1 MAKLR
6 KIISIQNVF
15 CPILW
20 KSHKKVVNLQQKKY
34 MRQYL
39 DILDDVLE
47 SREMNWGLTE
57 TGFTTSA
64 DVVMEASGLRF
75 EAIRVIAREQG
86 VEIEDTSCRCIDESL
101 LDALA
106 DAHVRKMRAYFN
118 NAKRHIAELD
128 GDELATFIN
137 FCQTFN
143 NRQSS
148 DSAAQTWS
156 DIDTDAIREQF
167 IQKVHE
173 LTPSPAYCRLF
184 AGSSFFVERIISSL
198 SSETRDSLD
207 TFVYKQRCEA
217 VERILNSHLFYEKP
231 SKTEQPCIDIRSVVW
246 RVTLP
251 ARYHIHI
258 SEDDDHLQDAI
269 DNRVINRAPAMVA

>member
-1 MAKLR
+1 
-6 KIISIQNVF
+6 
-15 CPILW
+15 
-20 KSHKKVVNLQQKKY
+20 

-47 SREMNWGLTE
+47 SRETYWDFFE
-57 TGFTTSA
+57 TGFITSA
-64 DVVMEASGLRF
+64 DVVMEASGLRL

-86 VEIEDTSCRCIDESL
+86 VEIEETSCRCIDESL

-118 NAKRHIAELD
+118 NAKRHIATLD

-137 FCQTFN
+137 FCQTFS
-143 NRQSS
+143 NRHSS

-173 LTPSPAYCRLF
+173 LTPSPTLGRFTVSSTVLF
-184 AGSSFFVERIISSL
+184 EEVFASL
-198 SSETRDSLD
+198 SFKYRVYLD
-207 TFVYKQRCEA
+207 TCELDTYEYKQRCEI
-217 VERILNSHLFYEKP
+217 VEKLLHSHLYYEKP
-231 SKTEQPCIDIRSVVW
+231 SKTQLPCIVIRSVVW

-258 SEDDDHLQDAI
+258 SEDDDHQQDAI
-269 DNRVINRAPAMVA
+269 DNRVINRAPAMAA

>member
-1 MAKLR
+1 
-6 KIISIQNVF
+6 
-15 CPILW
+15 
-20 KSHKKVVNLQQKKY
+20 
-34 MRQYL
+34 
-39 DILDDVLE
+39 
-47 SREMNWGLTE
+47 
-57 TGFTTSA
+57 
-64 DVVMEASGLRF
+64 MEASGLRL

-86 VEIEDTSCRCIDESL
+86 VEIGDTACRCIDESL

-118 NAKRHIAELD
+118 NAQRHIAELA

-173 LTPSPAYCRLF
+173 QTPSAYRRFTLGGF
-184 AGSSFFVERIISSL
+184 ALEKILSSL
-198 SSETRDSLD
+198 SLESCGNLELWETYE
-207 TFVYKQRCEA
+207 YKQRSN
-217 VERILNSHLFYEKP
+217 VVDRILHSHLFYEKP
-231 SKTEQPCIDIRSVVW
+231 VKTQTVCIDIRSVVR
-246 RVTLP
+246 RVTLS
-251 ARYHIHI
+251 ARYHLFT
-258 SEDDDHLQDAI
+258 SEDDDHQHDVRNNL
-269 DNRVINRAPAMVA
+269 VINHAPAMAA

>member
-1 MAKLR
+1 
-6 KIISIQNVF
+6 
-15 CPILW
+15 
-20 KSHKKVVNLQQKKY
+20 

-39 DILDDVLE
+39 DQLDDVLK
-47 SREMNWGLTE
+47 SRETDWDLFE

-64 DVVMEASGLRF
+64 DVVMEASGLRL

-86 VEIEDTSCRCIDESL
+86 VVIEDTACRCIDESL
-101 LDALA
+101 LAELA
-106 DAHVRKMRAYFN
+106 DAHVRKMRAYFK
-118 NAKRHIAELD
+118 NAQRHIAELD

-137 FCQTFN
+137 FCQTFK

-148 DSAAQTWS
+148 DTAAQTWS
-156 DIDTDAIREQF
+156 DIDTDVIREQF

-173 LTPSPAYCRLF
+173 LTPSPTLRRF
-184 AGSSFFVERIISSL
+184 TVSSTVLLEKMFSSL
-198 SSETRDSLD
+198 SFEYRVYLD
-207 TFVYKQRCEA
+207 TCELDTYEYKQRCEV
-217 VERILNSHLFYEKP
+217 VEKVLHSHLYYEKP
-231 SKTEQPCIDIRSVVW
+231 SKTQLPCIDIRSVVW

-258 SEDDDHLQDAI
+258 SEDDDHLQDTI

>member
-1 MAKLR
+1 
-6 KIISIQNVF
+6 
-15 CPILW
+15 
-20 KSHKKVVNLQQKKY
+20 

-39 DILDDVLE
+39 DILDGVLE
-47 SREMNWGLTE
+47 SCEMNWDLFE

-64 DVVMEASGLRF
+64 DVVMEASGLRL

-86 VEIEDTSCRCIDESL
+86 VEIEDTACRCIDESL

-106 DAHVRKMRAYFN
+106 DAHVRKLRAYFN
-118 NAKRHIAELD
+118 NAQRHIAELD

-137 FCQTFN
+137 FSQTFN

-167 IQKVHE
+167 FERVHE
-173 LTPSPAYCRLF
+173 LTPSTTTYCKLF
-184 AGSSFFVERIISSL
+184 SCSNFSLEKILSSL
-198 SSETRDSLD
+198 SFERHEYLYTSELD
-207 TFVYKQRCEA
+207 TYEYKQRCEV
-217 VERILNSHLFYEKP
+217 VEKVLNSNLYYEKP
-231 SKTEQPCIDIRSVVW
+231 SKTKRPCVDIRSVVW

-251 ARYHIHI
+251 ARYHIFT
-258 SEDDDHLQDAI
+258 SDDDDHQQDAI
-269 DNRVINRAPAMVA
+269 DNRVIHRAPAMVA

>member
-1 MAKLR
+1 
-6 KIISIQNVF
+6 
-15 CPILW
+15 
-20 KSHKKVVNLQQKKY
+20 

-39 DILDDVLE
+39 DILDNVLE
-47 SREMNWGLTE
+47 SCEMDWDLIE
-57 TGFTTSA
+57 TRFTTSA
-64 DVVMEASGLRF
+64 DVVMQASGLRL

-106 DAHVRKMRAYFN
+106 EAHIRKFRAYFN
-118 NAKRHIAELD
+118 NAKRHIATLD
-128 GDELATFIN
+128 GDELATFII
-137 FCQTFN
+137 FCKTFS

-148 DSAAQTWS
+148 DSTVQTWS

-173 LTPSPAYCRLF
+173 LTPSPTLRRF
-184 AGSSFFVERIISSL
+184 TVSSTVLLEKMFSSL
-198 SSETRDSLD
+198 SFKYCVYLD
-207 TFVYKQRCEA
+207 TYELDTYKYKQRCEI
-217 VERILNSHLFYEKP
+217 VEKLLHSHLYYEKP
-231 SKTEQPCIDIRSVVW
+231 SKTQLPCIDIRSVVW

-258 SEDDDHLQDAI
+258 SEDGDHQQDAI
-269 DNRVINRAPAMVA
+269 DNLVINRAPAMVA

>member
-1 MAKLR
+1 
-6 KIISIQNVF
+6 
-15 CPILW
+15 
-20 KSHKKVVNLQQKKY
+20 

-39 DILDDVLE
+39 DILDNVLE
-47 SREMNWGLTE
+47 SCEMDWDLIE
-57 TGFTTSA
+57 TRFTTSA
-64 DVVMEASGLRF
+64 DVVMKASGLRL

-106 DAHVRKMRAYFN
+106 EAHIRKFRAYFN
-118 NAKRHIAELD
+118 NAKRHIAMLD

-137 FCQTFN
+137 FCKTFS

-148 DSAAQTWS
+148 DSTVQTWS

-184 AGSSFFVERIISSL
+184 AGGSFFVERIMSSL
-198 SSETRDSLD
+198 SSETRDNLD
-207 TFVYKQRCEA
+207 SFVYKQRCEA

-231 SKTEQPCIDIRSVVW
+231 SKTEQPCIDIRSVVR
-246 RVTLP
+246 RVTMP

-258 SEDDDHLQDAI
+258 SEDDDHQQDATNI
-269 DNRVINRAPAMVA
+269 LFINRAPAMVA

>member
-1 MAKLR
+1 MK
-6 KIISIQNVF
+6 
-15 CPILW
+15 
-20 KSHKKVVNLQQKKY
+20 
-34 MRQYL
+34 QYL
-39 DILDDVLE
+39 GILDDVFECSQMAENYLKA
-47 SREMNWGLTE
+47 T
-57 TGFTTSA
+57 FTTSA
-64 DVVMEASGLRF
+64 DVVMRASGLHL

-86 VEIEDTSCRCIDESL
+86 VEIEDTACRCIDKSL

-106 DAHVRKMRAYFN
+106 AAHVRKFRAYFN
-118 NAKRHIAELD
+118 NAQRHIAELD

-143 NRQSS
+143 NRQSP

-173 LTPSPAYCRLF
+173 LTPSPTLRRF
-184 AGSSFFVERIISSL
+184 TVSSTVLLEKMFSSL
-198 SSETRDSLD
+198 SFECREYLNTCELD
-207 TFVYKQRCEA
+207 TYEYKQRCEII
-217 VERILNSHLFYEKP
+217 EKLLHSHQYYEKP
-231 SKTEQPCIDIRSVVW
+231 SKTQLPCIDIRSVVW

-258 SEDDDHLQDAI
+258 SEDDDHQQDAI

>member
-1 MAKLR
+1 MN
-6 KIISIQNVF
+6 S
-15 CPILW
+15 
-20 KSHKKVVNLQQKKY
+20 
-34 MRQYL
+34 YL
-39 DILDDVLE
+39 DQLDDVLK
-47 SREMNWGLTE
+47 SCEMNWGLTE

-64 DVVMEASGLRF
+64 DVVMRASGLRL

-86 VEIEDTSCRCIDESL
+86 VEIEDTACRCIDESL
-101 LDALA
+101 LAALA

-118 NAKRHIAELD
+118 NARRHIAELD

-173 LTPSPAYCRLF
+173 LTPSPTLRRF
-184 AGSSFFVERIISSL
+184 TVSSTVLLEKMFSSL
-198 SSETRDSLD
+198 SFECREYLNTCELD
-207 TFVYKQRCEA
+207 TYEYKQRCEII
-217 VERILNSHLFYEKP
+217 EKLLHSHQYYEKP
-231 SKTEQPCIDIRSVVW
+231 SKTQLPCIDIRSVVW

-258 SEDDDHLQDAI
+258 SEDDDHQQDAI

>member
-1 MAKLR
+1 
-6 KIISIQNVF
+6 
-15 CPILW
+15 
-20 KSHKKVVNLQQKKY
+20 

-39 DILDDVLE
+39 DILDDVFECSPMAENYLKA
-47 SREMNWGLTE
+47 T
-57 TGFTTSA
+57 FTTSA
-64 DVVMEASGLRF
+64 DVVMRASGLRL

-86 VEIEDTSCRCIDESL
+86 VEIEDTACRCIDESL

-118 NAKRHIAELD
+118 NARRHIAELD

-148 DSAAQTWS
+148 DSTAQTWS

-173 LTPSPAYCRLF
+173 LTPSPTLRRFTA
-184 AGSSFFVERIISSL
+184 SSTVLLEKMFSSL
-198 SSETRDSLD
+198 SFEHREYLD
-207 TFVYKQRCEA
+207 TFKLDTYEYKQRCEI
-217 VERILNSHLFYEKP
+217 VEKLLHSLCTMR
-231 SKTEQPCIDIRSVVW
+231 
-246 RVTLP
+246 
-251 ARYHIHI
+251 
-258 SEDDDHLQDAI
+258 
-269 DNRVINRAPAMVA
+269 NRPRQSNPVLIFDLL